1 MASIQK
7 IARVK
12 NANYK
17 RNGTKSY
24 VWLMQK
30 YGFQPTQEG
39 PYFQKEFVTRSHL
52 GHHHKSKKHHV
63 VAKRPAGKATSGDAD
78 ADSGEVTAND
88 TQNDS
93 EYLCSVQIGT
103 PAQSFMLD
111 FDTGSSDLWVS
122 VLLRHLLFTNI
133 I

>member
-1 MASIQK
+1 MASITK

-12 NANYK
+12 NAAYQ

-30 YGFQPTQEG
+30 YGFQPTLEG
-39 PYFQKEFVTRSHL
+39 PYFQKDFTTRE
-52 GHHHKSKKHHV
+52 HHHRKHHHHV
-63 VAKRPAGKATSGDAD
+63 VAKRPAGKTTSDAATGS
-78 ADSGEVTAND
+78 DSGEVTADD

-103 PAQSFMLD
+103 PAQNFMLD

-122 VLLRHLLFTNI
+122 TFYLLGF
-133 I
+133 